1 MKTIIK
7 PIRASA
13 LKGIVRVIGCM
24 LAAWARALQAAGVS
38 RQDIDA
44 LLHDGAAVEHP
55 DTFTERLLVLQ
66 ILESPEPRSRAELES
81 ELSDIAPSTIGH
93 ALEALEAED
102 VLRSAGKHVW
112 ARRSTRHLDD
122 LELIA
127 I

>member
-7 PIRASA
+7 PIRVRA
-13 LKGIVRVIGCM
+13 LEGTIRVLGRV
-24 LAAWARALQAAGVS
+24 LAACARALHVAGVS

-44 LLHDGAAVEHP
+44 LLHGGVTIEHP

-66 ILESPEPRSRAELES
+66 ILDLPRPCSRAELEI
-81 ELSDIAPSTIGH
+81 ELSDIAPLAIGN

-102 VLRSAGKHVW
+102 VLRIAGEHVW
-112 ARRSTRHLDD
+112 ACRSTQHLDD